1 MLLRNS
7 HAWKT
12 SQDPNRSLADVIRLS
27 GRWCFV
33 RWMTNPT
40 PYPEHRSI
48 LAFPPKCPFD
58 SGGKAR
64 RINNLPD

>member
-12 SQDPNRSLADVIRLS
+12 SPEHDRSLAEVARPS

-33 RWMTNPT
+33 RWMTSPT

-48 LAFPPKCPFD
+48 LSVSPFMPVRLERE
-58 SGGKAR
+58 S
-64 RINNLPD
+64 

>member
-12 SQDPNRSLADVIRLS
+12 SQEPNRSLADVIRLS
-27 GRWCFV
+27 ARCCFV
-33 RWMTNPT
+33 RWMTSPV

-48 LAFPPKCPFD
+48 FSVSPFMPVRLGRE
-58 SGGKAR
+58 S
-64 RINNLPD
+64 